1 MDIDIRLAAHAKDYI
16 DNLARGINPLT
27 KENVADEDIINNV
40 KISRCLFYVS
50 DILGEVISNGGINA
64 KREPKPKLDPLDLEK
79 FDLNNYTYLIQ
90 PISVSVIAKKINE
103 LKPENMEKLKTTAIT
118 NWLVDINMLSVVQ
131 VNGKNYKR
139 PTANGESLGIT
150 MEQRDGQ
157 YGPYYAVLYN
167 ENAQRF
173 IIDNLPAIID
183 GGYNERQK
191 KSESEL

>member
-1 MDIDIRLAAHAKDYI
+1 MDIDIKLTAHAKDYI
-16 DNLARGINPLT
+16 DDLARGVNPFT

-64 KREPKPKLDPLDLEK
+64 KRISKPKQDSFDVEKLDLDN
-79 FDLNNYTYLIQ
+79 FTHSVQ
-90 PISVSVIAKKINE
+90 PIPVSAIANKINE
-103 LKPENMEKLKTTAIT
+103 LKPENMKKLKTTAIT

-131 VNGKNYKR
+131 INGKNHKR

-157 YGPYYAVLYN
+157 FGPYYVVLYS
-167 ENAQRF
+167 ENAQHF

-183 GGYNERQK
+183 GGYNEGQK
-191 KSESEL
+191 KTESE